1 MEKRLLAI
9 LGAGQ
14 AALPIIE
21 KAKEMGVE
29 VLAFARLDSFAK
41 DMVDV
46 FVEENSFDVDF
57 MAKVCRERDVN
68 GVMATSELTTEVAAN
83 LAAKLGLPGNSIV
96 GGFAGKN
103 KYVMRSRVAQLVS
116 IKQPGFQ
123 LYNENVQYT
132 YPVVVKPSDS
142 CGKRGVSIVRN
153 SDELVQKV
161 YVAKENSTNG
171 EVLVEEYL
179 AGGKEYSI
187 ECLSFNGI
195 HQIVQYTE
203 KESSGPPHFV
213 ETAHH
218 QPAALS
224 DELKRKIQIAV
235 SDVLEVL
242 GLTCG
247 MAHLE
252 LKVIDNELYFIEV
265 GARGGG
271 DHISDVLTVRS
282 TDFDYFKAAIECA
295 LGTYKPI
302 EPHTVAYTG
311 IYFHCLQNDHLG
323 KLFQIANVAKWCVAD
338 TVRNNSFEEATSNVE
353 TSNSGYLIYCADHK
367 IGLRDCA
374 YLFKA
379 ELINHHPEAKRMM
392 IQHQIDIEN
401 NITSESF
408 EEWYAK
414 IESTGNMIGVI
425 DNQRLAGFTLL
436 YCNHADTLDAYIC
449 NVFVLNQYRGLGL
462 SVKMLDKAVD
472 ICKSKGFKSVSLHVD
487 SDNSTLIL

>member
-21 KAKEMGVE
+21 KAREMGVE

-46 FVEENSFDVDF
+46 FVEENCFDVDF
-57 MAKVCRERDVN
+57 MAKVCRERNVN
-68 GVMATSELTTEVAAN
+68 GIMATSELTTEVAAN
-83 LAAKLGLPGNSIV
+83 LAAKLSLPGNSIV

-103 KYVMRSRVAQLVS
+103 KYIMRSRVAKLDS

-123 LYNENVQYT
+123 LFDEGAQYT

-153 SDELVQKV
+153 ADELIQKV
-161 YVAKENSTNG
+161 QVAKDNSTNG
-171 EVLVEEYL
+171 DVLVEEYL

-187 ECLSFNGI
+187 ECLSFNVI
-195 HQIVQYTE
+195 HQIIQYTE

-218 QPAALS
+218 QPAELS
-224 DELKRKIQIAV
+224 EEMKYRIQIAV

-242 GLTCG
+242 GLSCG

-252 LKVIDNELYFIEV
+252 LKIIDNELYFIEV

-271 DHISDVLTVRS
+271 DHISDVLTVKS

-295 LGTYKPI
+295 LGTYKPV

-311 IYFHCLQNDHLG
+311 IYFHCLQNKHLN
-323 KLFQIANVAKWCVAD
+323 KLFQTAKEAGWCIAN
-338 TVRNNSFEEATSNVE
+338 TVTEDAFQEAESNVQ
-353 TSNSGYLIYCADHK
+353 TSDSGYIIYCSDHK
-367 IGLRDCA
+367 ITI
-374 YLFKA
+374 K
-379 ELINHHPEAKRMM
+379 
-392 IQHQIDIEN
+392 
-401 NITSESF
+401 
-408 EEWYAK
+408 
-414 IESTGNMIGVI
+414 
-425 DNQRLAGFTLL
+425 
-436 YCNHADTLDAYIC
+436 DA
-449 NVFVLNQYRGLGL
+449 
-462 SVKMLDKAVD
+462 
-472 ICKSKGFKSVSLHVD
+472 
-487 SDNSTLIL
+487 